1 MDSSS
6 ASVGSRS
13 QSSSSVACRSHQA
26 SRVGGGL
33 LVDRRV
39 GEQRPLAELGGRLE
53 ALDLEQLGQ
62 LPLQRRLAPRLPFRA
77 PSSAATLSE
86 NGTPSTILSKPDP
99 MLFRQIIHEDLGC
112 ASYLVGDPAP
122 GVAAVVDPQW
132 DIDPY
137 LNLARLH
144 GVRIEH
150 VLETHNH
157 ADHVSGHGRLARAT
171 GATIHVSELA
181 EAEYEHEPF
190 ADGWTLELGEAVSIE
205 AIHTPGHRPE
215 HTSFLLRDAE
225 RGGDPVAV
233 LSGDSLFV
241 GDVARPDLAV
251 EPREGAAGI
260 FRSLHERLLA
270 LPDEVEVWPGHLG
283 GSLCGSSGIDLKT
296 SSTIGFERRHNRAL
310 AFADEAEFVEDA
322 VASIGERPPN
332 VEHIVA
338 LNRGPLI
345 ESIGSPARLTPRRFE
360 AAIAAGAFAV
370 DSRTNEQF
378 DEAHIPGAISAS
390 AYDTGF
396 ATKVAQVVP
405 PDGEVVVVA
414 ASDGNE
420 LEAAELLAAVGLR
433 VRGFLGGGMSAWRAE
448 ERPVARIEPIG
459 PERAGRSCSRATS
472 HRWSSTCA
480 APASTPTGHIAGSL
494 HIPYGELARRLDELP
509 RDRAL
514 ATICKGG
521 KRSGLA
527 ASVLQREGFETIH
540 VARGGVG
547 TWKTEGRPV
556 ETRSACVGDHP
567 GRGST

>member
-1 MDSSS
+1 
-6 ASVGSRS
+6 
-13 QSSSSVACRSHQA
+13 
-26 SRVGGGL
+26 
-33 LVDRRV
+33 
-39 GEQRPLAELGGRLE
+39 
-53 ALDLEQLGQ
+53 
-62 LPLQRRLAPRLPFRA
+62 
-77 PSSAATLSE
+77 
-86 NGTPSTILSKPDP
+86 

-112 ASYLVGDPAP
+112 ASYLVGDPGSGA
-122 GVAAVVDPQW
+122 AAVVDPQW

-137 LNLARLH
+137 LQLARLH
-144 GVRIEH
+144 GLRVEH

-171 GATIHVSELA
+171 GATIHAHELA

-190 ADGWTLELGEAVSIE
+190 GDGWTLALGEAVTIE
-205 AIHTPGHRPE
+205 AVHTPGHRPE
-215 HTSFLLRDAE
+215 HTSFVLRDAG
-225 RGGDPVAV
+225 RGGGPVAV

-241 GDVARPDLAV
+241 GDVARPDLAI

-260 FRSLHERLLA
+260 FRSLHERLMS

-310 AFADEAEFVEDA
+310 SFESEEEFVEDA
-322 VASIGERPPN
+322 VATVGARPPN
-332 VEHIVA
+332 VEHIVG
-338 LNRGPLI
+338 LNRGPLVETI
-345 ESIGSPARLTPRRFE
+345 SSPARLTPRRFE
-360 AAIAAGAFAV
+360 AAIAGGAIAV

-378 DEAHIPGAISAS
+378 DEAHVPGAISAS

-396 ATKVAQVVP
+396 ATKVAQVVSP
-405 PDGEVVVVA
+405 EDEVVVVA

-448 ERPVARIEPIG
+448 ERPVARIEPVG
-459 PERAGRSCSRATS
+459 PEQLAGLLASEFAPLLLDVRG
-472 HRWSSTCA
+472 A
-480 APASTPTGHIAGSL
+480 AEFAEGHIAGSV
-494 HIPYGELARRLDELP
+494 HIPYGELPRRLDELP
-509 RDRAL
+509 RGRPV

-547 TWKTEGRPV
+547 TWQAEGRPV
-556 ETRSACVGDHP
+556 ESAEVP
-567 GRGST
+567 A

>member
-1 MDSSS
+1 
-6 ASVGSRS
+6 
-13 QSSSSVACRSHQA
+13 
-26 SRVGGGL
+26 
-33 LVDRRV
+33 
-39 GEQRPLAELGGRLE
+39 
-53 ALDLEQLGQ
+53 
-62 LPLQRRLAPRLPFRA
+62 
-77 PSSAATLSE
+77 
-86 NGTPSTILSKPDP
+86 

-112 ASYLVGDPAP
+112 ASYLVGDP
-122 GVAAVVDPQW
+122 GSGAAVVVDPQW

-137 LNLARLH
+137 LHLSRLH

-171 GATIHVSELA
+171 GATIHVNRLA
-181 EAEYEHEPF
+181 EAEYEHEGF
-190 ADGWTLELGEAVSIE
+190 DDGWTLELGDAAVVE

-215 HTSFLLRDAE
+215 HTCFLLRDPG
-225 RGGDPVAV
+225 RGGVPVAV

-251 EPREGAAGI
+251 EPREGAADI
-260 FRSLHERLLA
+260 FRSLHERLLV

-310 AFADEAEFVEDA
+310 AIDDEAAFVEDA
-322 VASIGERPPN
+322 VGSIGERPPN

-338 LNRGPLI
+338 LNRGPLV
-345 ESIGSPARLTPRRFE
+345 ESISAPARLSPVAFE
-360 AAIAAGAFAV
+360 AAVAAGAVAV

-405 PDGEVVVVA
+405 PEAEVVIVA

-420 LEAAELLAAVGLR
+420 LHAAELLAAVGLR

-448 ERPVARIEPIG
+448 ERPVERIEAIG
-459 PERAGRSCSRATS
+459 PEQLAARLDGTRADEDGK
-472 HRWSSTCA
+472 
-480 APASTPTGHIAGSL
+480 APLVLDVRRDGEFAEGHIPDSL
-494 HIPYGELARRLDELP
+494 HIPFGDLPERLDELP
-509 RDRAL
+509 RDRPI
-514 ATICKGG
+514 ATICKAGA
-521 KRSGLA
+521 RSGLA
-527 ASVLQREGFETIH
+527 ASVLQREGFEPVIH

-547 TWKTEGRPV
+547 TWRQEGRPV
-556 ETRSACVGDHP
+556 ESRSG
-567 GRGST
+567 

>member
-1 MDSSS
+1 
-6 ASVGSRS
+6 
-13 QSSSSVACRSHQA
+13 
-26 SRVGGGL
+26 
-33 LVDRRV
+33 
-39 GEQRPLAELGGRLE
+39 
-53 ALDLEQLGQ
+53 
-62 LPLQRRLAPRLPFRA
+62 
-77 PSSAATLSE
+77 
-86 NGTPSTILSKPDP
+86 

-112 ASYLVGDPAP
+112 ASYLVGDPDSGA
-122 GVAAVVDPQW
+122 AAVVDPQW

-137 LNLARLH
+137 LNLSRLH

-181 EAEYEHEPF
+181 EAEYEHEPL
-190 ADGWTLELGEAVSIE
+190 ADGGTVELGEDVTIE

-215 HTSFLLRDAE
+215 HTSFLLRDAG

-233 LSGDSLFV
+233 LTGDSLFV

-260 FRSLHERLLA
+260 FHSLHERLLT

-296 SSTIGFERRHNRAL
+296 SSTIGFERVHNRAL
-310 AFADEAEFVEDA
+310 AFTEEAEFIEDA
-322 VASIGERPPN
+322 VDSLGERPPN
-332 VEHIVA
+332 IEHIVA
-338 LNRGPLI
+338 LNRGPLV
-345 ESIGSPARLTPRRFE
+345 EAIGSPVRLTARRFE
-360 AAIAAGAFAV
+360 AAIAEGAIAV

-396 ATKVAQVVP
+396 ATKVAQVVR

-448 ERPVARIEPIG
+448 ERPVQRIEPIG
-459 PERAGRSCSRATS
+459 PQELAELLEAE
-472 HRWSSTCA
+472 
-480 APASTPTGHIAGSL
+480 APPLVLDVRGKNEFSAGHIAGSL

-509 RDRAL
+509 RERPI

-547 TWKTEGRPV
+547 TWQDEGRPV
-556 ETRSACVGDHP
+556 ETAEVP
-567 GRGST
+567 A

>member
-1 MDSSS
+1 
-6 ASVGSRS
+6 
-13 QSSSSVACRSHQA
+13 
-26 SRVGGGL
+26 
-33 LVDRRV
+33 
-39 GEQRPLAELGGRLE
+39 
-53 ALDLEQLGQ
+53 
-62 LPLQRRLAPRLPFRA
+62 
-77 PSSAATLSE
+77 
-86 NGTPSTILSKPDP
+86 

-112 ASYLVGDPAP
+112 ASYLVGDSGA

-132 DIDPY
+132 DVDPY

-157 ADHVSGHGRLARAT
+157 ADHVSGHGRLARAS

-190 ADGWTLELGEAVSIE
+190 RDGWTLELGEGVTIE
-205 AIHTPGHRPE
+205 AVHTPGHRPE

-251 EPREGAAGI
+251 DPREGAADI

-270 LPDEVEVWPGHLG
+270 LPDEVEIWPGHLG

-310 AFADEAEFVEDA
+310 AIADEETFVEDA
-322 VASIGERPPN
+322 VGSIGARPPN

-378 DEAHIPGAISAS
+378 DEAHIPGSISAS

-405 PDGEVVVVA
+405 PEGEVVVVA

-433 VRGFLGGGMSAWRAE
+433 VHGFLGGGMSAWRAE
-448 ERPVARIEPIG
+448 ERAVARIEPIG
-459 PERAGRSCSRATS
+459 PEQLAERLAGDDPPLVLDVRGAGEY
-472 HRWSSTCA
+472 A
-480 APASTPTGHIAGSL
+480 DGHIADSL
-494 HIPYGELARRLDELP
+494 HIPYGELAQRLGELP
-509 RDRAL
+509 RDRCV

-527 ASVLQREGFETIH
+527 ASVLQREGFETVH

-547 TWKTEGRPV
+547 TWQKEGRPIQAGAV
-556 ETRSACVGDHP
+556 TAASR
-567 GRGST
+567 